1 MRTMLKSK
9 IHRARVTQVDLD
21 YEGSITIDRSLMEA
35 SDILPFERVEVLNV
49 NNGARFS
56 TYAIEGEANS
66 GVIGINGA
74 AARLVAKGDIVIILS
89 YCQVPDDEAISIT
102 PSIVRVDS
110 QNRIIEPLSVAHLRG
125 WQSEDVGVEE
135 KEKIVSTKY
144 EILNKRKEEL
154 DSYHQNPNDVNGL
167 NLEI

>member
-1 MRTMLKSK
+1 
-9 IHRARVTQVDLD
+9 
-21 YEGSITIDRSLMEA
+21 MEA

-66 GVIGINGA
+66 GIIGINGA

-89 YCQVPDDEAISIT
+89 YCQVPDGEALNIT

-110 QNRIIEPLSVAHLRG
+110 QNRITEPLSMVPLTR
-125 WQSEDVGVEE
+125 W
-135 KEKIVSTKY
+135 
-144 EILNKRKEEL
+144 EI
-154 DSYHQNPNDVNGL
+154 
-167 NLEI
+167 EIKG

>member
-1 MRTMLKSK
+1 MLAEAKMRTMLKSK

-21 YEGSITIDRSLMEA
+21 YEGSITVDRALMEA

-66 GVIGINGA
+66 GVIGVNGA

-89 YCQVPDDEAISIT
+89 YCQVPDDEAVNMI
-102 PSIVRVDS
+102 PSIVRVDNR
-110 QNRIIEPLSVAHLRG
+110 NRIVEPLSVSPLTR
-125 WQSEDVGVEE
+125 WEREIKDQKVRCQDTEQNSE
-135 KEKIVSTKY
+135 SFTF
-144 EILNKRKEEL
+144 
-154 DSYHQNPNDVNGL
+154 
-167 NLEI
+167 